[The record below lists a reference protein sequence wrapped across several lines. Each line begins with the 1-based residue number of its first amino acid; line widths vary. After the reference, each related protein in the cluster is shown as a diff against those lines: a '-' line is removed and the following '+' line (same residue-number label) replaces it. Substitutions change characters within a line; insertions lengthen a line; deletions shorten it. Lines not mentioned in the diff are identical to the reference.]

1 MNERAARADILA
13 RVRAALR
20 HDPAH
25 AEQRRARLRQTI
37 AMPTEGPR
45 PSLVGD
51 LVGITG
57 ASCAIAETGTL
68 MLLSGTRTA
77 STTRLLPETHIAMAA
92 AGRSVA
98 DMEEGFALL
107 RHERGEGSKLP
118 RAVNVVSGPSRT
130 GDIEQTVV
138 LGAHGPY
145 RVHLLVVGTTADSP
159 MAACY
164 PAITGADAPG
174 KNADPQGP
182 PRRCCFC
189 ATPRHEDP
197 DHAHHLSEAF
207 RQDQAAGRCRCREA
221 RRFATCVHGARDRA
235 GRCSGRTT
243 GELRVRG
250 ASSAG
255 PDAEDRPRLRC
266 QRSSRLPE
274 GTHCRGATVKAE
286 GRILARLIY
295 SERALADLERATDF
309 LIENDPGAAAA
320 TAPCANM
327 S

>member
-77 STTRLLPETHIAMAA
+77 STTRLLPETHIAMVA
-92 AGRSVA
+92 AGRIVA

-118 RAVNVVSGPSRT
+118 RAVNFVSGPSRT
-130 GDIEQTVV
+130 SDIEQTVV

-145 RVHLLVVGTTADSP
+145 RVYLLVVGTTADSP
-159 MAACY
+159 MAA
-164 PAITGADAPG
+164 
-174 KNADPQGP
+174 
-182 PRRCCFC
+182 
-189 ATPRHEDP
+189 
-197 DHAHHLSEAF
+197 
-207 RQDQAAGRCRCREA
+207 
-221 RRFATCVHGARDRA
+221 
-235 GRCSGRTT
+235 
-243 GELRVRG
+243 
-250 ASSAG
+250 
-255 PDAEDRPRLRC
+255 
-266 QRSSRLPE
+266 
-274 GTHCRGATVKAE
+274 
-286 GRILARLIY
+286 
-295 SERALADLERATDF
+295 
-309 LIENDPGAAAA
+309 
-320 TAPCANM
+320 
-327 S
+327 